1 MPDSR
6 NATFA
11 LSTIVAGLW
20 RSVEW
25 NQSVSERVRW
35 IEQALALGIT
45 AFDHADIYGGYQ
57 AEALFGAALRAAPG
71 LRCWRWLKTDH
82 LCWFKTDQGWRP
94 RGTPLGCG

>member
-6 NATFA
+6 NATSA
-11 LSTIVAGLW
+11 LSAIVAGLW

-25 NQSVSERVRW
+25 KQSVSERVRW

-57 AEALFGAALRAAPG
+57 AEALSAACAA
-71 LRCWRWLKTDH
+71 CAIEA
-82 LCWFKTDQGWRP
+82 
-94 RGTPLGCG
+94 TPTASTTNPARHR